1 MSFNFCYYLLIRHTS
16 IIVLFSNHCIRVR
29 SWISNPFPS
38 WHLFLQA
45 LRNQENYI
53 KKQDMALDLHF
64 QEQIGE
70 TAFDEC
76 ATSSLQKWKTV
87 DDEREENN
95 RAGGFDCNICL
106 DVVRDPV
113 VTFCGHLYCWPC
125 IYKWIQF
132 QSVSSENSDQQTPQC
147 PVCKAEVSQKTLIP
161 LYGPGQATK
170 PSENDVPSIGMVI
183 PQRPLRPRCSDHTL
197 MATTN
202 SLPSQQLH
210 HRHQPHSAGSYIASP
225 PVIGEVV
232 YARVFGNA
240 CPNSYNLAGNTS
252 LRMRRQLLHADR
264 SLGRLYGFL
273 LCCVL
278 EKNRSRRL

>member
-1 MSFNFCYYLLIRHTS
+1 
-16 IIVLFSNHCIRVR
+16 
-29 SWISNPFPS
+29 
-38 WHLFLQA
+38 
-45 LRNQENYI
+45 
-53 KKQDMALDLHF
+53 MALDLHF

-70 TAFDEC
+70 TASFVEC
-76 ATSSLQKWKTV
+76 ATSSLQKWKTF
-87 DDEREENN
+87 DDEREEYN
-95 RAGGFDCNICL
+95 RSGGFDCNICL

-132 QSVSSENSDQQTPQC
+132 QSVSSKNRDQQKPQC
-147 PVCKAEVSQKTLIP
+147 PVCKAELSQKMLIP
-161 LYGPGQATK
+161 LYGPGKATK
-170 PSENDVPSIGMVI
+170 PSEDDVASKDMVI
-183 PQRPLRPRCSDHTL
+183 PQRPLRPRCGDHTL

-210 HRHQPHSAGSYIASP
+210 HRNQPHSGGYIASP
-225 PVIGEVV
+225 PVLSLGGTTTTNVLHPMLGEVV

-264 SLGRLYGFL
+264 SLGRLYFFL
-273 LCCVL
+273 FCCVL
-278 EKNRSRRL
+278 VCLLLF